1 MRIALDTNI
10 LAYAKSV
17 GDRVKQDLSLSLIR
31 RFPDDSVGAGWLS
44 STPMLPPPTPYFRQ
58 YSRKHPREWLLGKG
72 GGKAQDN
79 QCRYTSA

>member
-10 LAYAKSV
+10 PAYAEGI

-31 RFPDDSVGAGWLS
+31 RHPGDSFGAGWLPS
-44 STPMLPPPTPYFRQ
+44 PPMLPPPTPYFRQ
-58 YSRKHPREWLLGKG
+58 YSPKHPREWLLGKS